1 MASLTDQIKQ
11 AFQALGRAN
20 GGEVSGRYRM
30 EAALRPGPD
39 APGPSHPGQ
48 QGRRL
53 IALGVGATLPTPV
66 LNYAARACHRLQ
78 ADLLLLTTD
87 PLGLHEQLS
96 QHRTLLE
103 GIVRGAEG
111 LSAVNRRTVLRAL
124 ARHSRLL
131 FAISGTPDDPV
142 RCLVAGKRSLFAG
155 PSPVPVVLVGNPG
168 CPSPDPITAQ
178 QPPISSLPSQRFRP

>member
-1 MASLTDQIKQ
+1 MANLTDQIKQ
-11 AFQALGRAN
+11 AFNALGMAN
-20 GGEVSGRYRM
+20 AGEVSGRYRM
-30 EAALRPGPD
+30 ETALRSGPA
-39 APGPSHPGQ
+39 APAPAPLG

-78 ADLLLLTTD
+78 ADLLLLTID

-103 GIVRGAEG
+103 GIVREAEALG
-111 LSAVNRRTVLRAL
+111 AVNRRAVLRVL

-155 PSPVPVVLVGNPG
+155 QSPVPVVMVGNPR
-168 CPSPDPITAQ
+168 CPSPDPIAAQ
-178 QPPISSLPSQRFRP
+178 HPPISPPPSQRFRP